1 MHQELEATFDGT
13 AFQLEKPLNLAAGT
27 KVRIVIEEV
36 LPNQQKQLKTVLPT
50 AKSLKLQGEPD
61 WSDKDSQDSSETNI
75 STLLNSLTDK
85 DIQTRSQ
92 AALALGKLG
101 SEDAV
106 PALSHALITDQ
117 AAEVRRSAAKA
128 LGIIGSADA
137 EAKG

>member
-1 MHQELEATFDGT
+1 MPQEPEATFDST
-13 AFQLEKPLNLAAGT
+13 ALQLEKPLNLAAGT

-36 LPNQQKQLKTVLPT
+36 LPNQQKQPKTFLQT
-50 AKSLKLQGEPD
+50 AKSLKLQREPD
-61 WSDKDSQDSSETNI
+61 WSDKDSQNPSENNI
-75 STLLNSLTDK
+75 STLLNSLTAK

-106 PALSHALITDQ
+106 PALSHALITGQ

-128 LGIIGSADA
+128 LGMIGSTET